1 MQSIETANALP
12 KSYAPRLEQT
22 RLRRILI
29 KLFLICAG
37 TGVGLSL
44 SELAMRALHIGHTN
58 TVIRYNDRLLKL
70 KPHIRFMNYLENRN
84 LVETN
89 NLGFH
94 DRERDTTNSNYRIL
108 FLGDSFLEGRQVP
121 TEKVFTMRLEKKFV
135 EGGQKIET
143 INGGVPGTGTPYQ
156 YVLWKDFFAPNIKFD
171 RLVLCFNLGNDLRDN
186 NVELATTDT
195 RLFVD
200 SEGRIL
206 ESGEHPG
213 LGKQTVNHVRD
224 YSVMANTLYEAA
236 YRVKQSLAEG
246 AGESGGA
253 GPPEKESIAR
263 PWADSAQGTIAL
275 VKKWKAEVAA
285 QNLPFDMV
293 IIERPGKLYN
303 KFESDFIAQLQA
315 TCVEDGIDC
324 LRLKLSSDPFESY
337 SFDGIGLGHFNER
350 GHELAAD
357 ELYEYFKSRHPEIFK
372 PGAQTA
378 NGN

>member
-22 RLRRILI
+22 RRRRILI

-44 SELAMRALHIGHTN
+44 SELAMCALHIGHTN

-121 TEKVFTMRLEKKFV
+121 TEKLFTMRLEKKFV

-171 RLVLCFNLGNDLRDN
+171 RLVLCFNLGNDL
-186 NVELATTDT
+186 
-195 RLFVD
+195 
-200 SEGRIL
+200 
-206 ESGEHPG
+206 
-213 LGKQTVNHVRD
+213 RD

-285 QNLPFDMV
+285 QNLPFDLV

-372 PGAQTA
+372 PGAQTT